1 MPGFGVWCQQ
11 LVLFSSPS
19 LQALVRLRPGALLP
33 RAQPRHQ
40 PGLGS
45 QRGAAAL
52 GLAGGHGHA
61 GELGGLLFLGEEKLR
76 LVGGLCLVRGASF
89 GGGLE
94 LSAHCWATLE
104 ALRPLGTD
112 GISSESGLGPEFEV
126 GFLQREV

>member
-1 MPGFGVWCQQ
+1 MPGFGVRCQQ

-19 LQALVRLRPGALLP
+19 LQALIRLRPGALLP

-61 GELGGLLFLGEEKLR
+61 GELGGLLLVRGASFVGRGR
-76 LVGGLCLVRGASF
+76 LHLVRGASF

-126 GFLQREV
+126 GFPQREV